1 MANNM
6 LPDPALDT
14 YLDGR
19 FGTPTQGIVAPMWAR
34 NPVIE
39 TIASPSAGVETDPL
53 IMKDMTTE
61 ATVMVIVAGNPPVST
76 AFNLDG
82 TPFVGSLTNLRSP
95 DDFDYGS
102 EATIFCDGGN
112 TFKRWVITKNG
123 VPQVGA
129 FDTSLQGFPYT
140 VSGGPLVPGFCGSS
154 TASDANLGANSALIV
169 ITTATPAV
177 WAAGVGQFYD
187 SVSVYN
193 PDPTFALLVQLTFS
207 SGTVAASD
215 QEFLVHPNTT
225 VEWTNERPVLTG
237 ASFVFVNLGLAVAGS
252 VTDGL
257 ALPAV
262 APVARRNIIANFARK

>member
-14 YLDGR
+14 YLSGR
-19 FGTPTQGIVAPMWAR
+19 FGTPAQGIVAPMWAR

-39 TIASPSAGVETDPL
+39 TLASPSAGAETDPL
-53 IMKDMTTE
+53 VMKDMTTE

-76 AFNLDG
+76 AYNLDG
-82 TPFVGSLTNLRSP
+82 TPYVGALTNLRAP

-102 EATIFCDGGN
+102 EATIFCDNGN
-112 TFKRWVITKNG
+112 TFKRWIVTKNG
-123 VPQVGA
+123 VPTGA
-129 FDTSLQGFPYT
+129 SFDSTLGGFPYT
-140 VSGGPLVPGFCGSS
+140 PVGPIVPGLCGS

-237 ASFVFVNLGLAVAGS
+237 ASFVFVNLGLAAAGS